1 MSEKFYK
8 FASPTLAF
16 IFIILA
22 LRIMGS
28 SSQGASRNDNNI
40 NDPRLPDSRSIEV
53 VMNNPLP
60 VDRAAERV
68 TKKPFGIYVTP
79 KNSPV
84 QPERF
89 AGYHTGTDFEI
100 FPGEEDLDVTVF
112 ALKDGKVL
120 YKQWVNGYGGVLIQ
134 SATIDNNPVT
144 ILYGH
149 LNIGSI
155 DKKIGD
161 NLAEG
166 ERIGVLGKGYSQET
180 GGERKHL
187 HLAVYRGK
195 NINLRGYVSDRRQL
209 NSWMNPMDVLSANP

>member
-40 NDPRLPDSRSIEV
+40 DDPQLPDSRSIEV

-187 HLAVYRGK
+187 HLGIHKGTVI
-195 NINLRGYVSDRRQL
+195 NIRGYVNNKNQL
-209 NSWMNPMDVLSANP
+209 SRWIDPMSIISNS